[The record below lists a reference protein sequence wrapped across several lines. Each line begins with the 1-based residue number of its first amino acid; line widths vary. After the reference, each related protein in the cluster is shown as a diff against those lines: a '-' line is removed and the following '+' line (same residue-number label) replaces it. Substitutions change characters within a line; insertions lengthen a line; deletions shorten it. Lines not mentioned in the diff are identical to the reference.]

1 MAALHP
7 SHQAQESLFTTL
19 GHILRTFFMKLEQT
33 EIAIVL
39 SEAGDIEGAKALIGK
54 HAK

>member
-1 MAALHP
+1 MHP

-19 GHILRTFFMKLEQT
+19 GHALRTFFMKLEQT
-33 EIAIVL
+33 KIAIVL